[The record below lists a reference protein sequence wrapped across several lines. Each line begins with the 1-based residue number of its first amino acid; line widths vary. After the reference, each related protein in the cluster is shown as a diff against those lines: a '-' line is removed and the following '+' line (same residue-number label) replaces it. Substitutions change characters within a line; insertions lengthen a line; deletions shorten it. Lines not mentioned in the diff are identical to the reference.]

1 MRRTGAPLP
10 DSLVEG
16 LIFPAFSL
24 LAECIGC
31 LARVHMSDHAIT
43 FGPFRLIP
51 SQRLLLEGNTPLQV
65 GNRALTILQIL
76 VERAGE
82 VVDKRELARQVWP
95 DTFVEETNIRVHV
108 AALRRALGDGQNGAR
123 YIVNIPG
130 RGYSFTAAVSILSE
144 PTKSDRSIV
153 RKPSAALHLPG
164 SITRLVGRSEAVTK
178 LRAELTRERMVTV
191 VGPAGI
197 GKTSLALAAAQ
208 SWSSDSDYAAYFV
221 DLAAVSD
228 PGSVPAAVASAISA
242 PTIYEDI
249 LGAMLRE
256 LQDRRLL
263 IILDNCEHVIDA
275 AARLCVV
282 LLTGTLHVRLLA
294 TSREPL
300 RIAGEW
306 THRVASLG
314 LPPVAQK
321 LTASEAM
328 TFPSVQLFVERAMA
342 NVDTYAFRDQDA
354 AAVADICRR
363 LDGIPLAV
371 EFAAARVDLFD
382 VRTIAQRL
390 DDRFTLLT
398 RGQRNALPRQQTLRA
413 ALDWSYDLLSPDEQ
427 VGLRRLSVFSA
438 YFGVDDAIGV
448 VSDDKLP
455 RQAVLDTLSDLV
467 AKSMVAADVG
477 GHAVTYRL
485 LETIQVYA
493 HEKLSE
499 AGELDA
505 LRRRHAQRFLNLC
518 RAPVSIDDDQG
529 MWRQAMVDVRAA
541 LDWALVRGGD
551 IALGV
556 DLASAA
562 TPVSLRLSL
571 LREHRKYLE
580 LALAH
585 IFATADPNS
594 GTETALRA
602 EMGLRSAAALALYF
616 TEGPQPAVD
625 GHLQKARRIAQDVR
639 DQGQELRVL
648 WMLYGIA
655 GNTGNYRQELAYSE
669 MFATVA
675 DDSTD
680 PMGRLRSRRVMSRA
694 LSDLGQHDL
703 AQQQVELALQPARE
717 RLYQAHLNA
726 YEIDHWIAS
735 RAAYARILW
744 LRGYPDDAK
753 KEAEACISQALRLGH
768 EQSTCW
774 ALAFNVCPI
783 AIWRGELAE
792 ASHFANLLLE
802 HSQNVFQHW
811 HEWGLLYEKFLKEA
825 ALGPDERDEA
835 WLADLEP
842 TLPAQADL
850 LATFDIRLA
859 GRSALARAQADE
871 DIWCAAEILR
881 AWTDRH
887 ITGDTTGRS
896 GSEAPLAHSL
906 EIARRQ
912 GAKAWEL
919 RAATSLASLLRGSAR
934 ISQAR
939 DTLQSVLSH
948 FSQGRRTKDVQA
960 AADLLSQL

>member
-1 MRRTGAPLP
+1 MA
-10 DSLVEG
+10 
-16 LIFPAFSL
+16 
-24 LAECIGC
+24 
-31 LARVHMSDHAIT
+31 DHTIT

-51 SQRLLLEGNTPLQV
+51 AQRLLLEGNAPLHV

-76 VERAGE
+76 LERAGE
-82 VVDKRELARQVWP
+82 VVDKRELVRLVWP
-95 DTFVEETNIRVHV
+95 EAFVEEANIRVHV

-144 PTKSDRSIV
+144 PTKSDRAI
-153 RKPSAALHLPG
+153 RHKAQGPPTLPT
-164 SITRLVGRSEAVTK
+164 SVTRLVGRADAVTK
-178 LRAELTRERMVTV
+178 LGAELTRERMVTV
-191 VGPAGI
+191 AGPAGI

-208 SWSSDSDYAAYFV
+208 SWSSTLGCAAYFV

-228 PGSVPAAVASAISA
+228 PSSVPAAVASAISA
-242 PTIYEDI
+242 PTMYEDI
-249 LGAMLRE
+249 VGAMLNELRE
-256 LQDRRLL
+256 RRLL

-275 AARLCVV
+275 AARLCVA
-282 LLTGTLHVRLLA
+282 LLTGTEHVRLLA

-300 RIAGEW
+300 RIAGECI
-306 THRVASLG
+306 HRVAPLG
-314 LPPVAQK
+314 LPPVDRD
-321 LTASEAM
+321 LTAFEAM
-328 TFPSVQLFVERAMA
+328 TYSSVQLFVERAMA
-342 NVDTYAFRDQDA
+342 NVDTYEFRDQDA

-382 VRTIAQRL
+382 VRSIARRL

-413 ALDWSYDLLSPDEQ
+413 ALDWSHDLLSPNEQ
-427 VGLRRLSVFSA
+427 IALRRLSAFSA
-438 YFGVDDAIGV
+438 YFGIDDAIEV

-455 RQAVLDTLSDLV
+455 KQSVLDILSDLV
-467 AKSMVAADVG
+467 AKSMVAANVG

-493 HEKLSE
+493 HEKLGE

-505 LRRRHAQRFLNLC
+505 LRRRHAQRFLDLC
-518 RAPVSIDDDQG
+518 RAPAGIDDDQG
-529 MWRQAMVDVRAA
+529 MWRQVMGDVRAA

-562 TPVSLRLSL
+562 TPISLRLSL

-585 IFATADPNS
+585 IFATADPGS
-594 GTETALRA
+594 GNETALRA
-602 EMGLRSAAALALYF
+602 EMALRSAVALALYF

-625 GHLQKARRIAQDVR
+625 GHLQKARRIAQDIG
-639 DQGQELRVL
+639 DKGHELRVL

-669 MFATVA
+669 LFAAAA
-675 DDSTD
+675 DDSAD
-680 PMGRLRSRRVMSRA
+680 PMAKLRSHRITSRA
-694 LSDLGQHDL
+694 HSDLGQHDL
-703 AQQQVELALQPARE
+703 AQRHVESALQPTRKGVA
-717 RLYQAHLNA
+717 QAHLDA

-735 RAAYARILW
+735 QAEHTRILW

-753 KEAEACISQALRLGH
+753 KEAEKCISQALRLGH

-774 ALAFNVCPI
+774 ALAFNVCPV

-792 ASHFANLLLE
+792 AAHFANLLLE
-802 HSQNVFQHW
+802 HSQSVFQHW
-811 HEWGLLYEKFLKEA
+811 HEWGLLYEKFLKEVA
-825 ALGPDERDEA
+825 SDPDERNGSWSMSSA
-835 WLADLEP
+835 
-842 TLPAQADL
+842 LPAQADL
-850 LATFDIRLA
+850 LATFDVRLA
-859 GRSALARAQADE
+859 GPNALARAQADE

-881 AWTDRH
+881 AWTDRQV
-887 ITGDTTGRS
+887 TGDTTGRS
-896 GSEAPLAHSL
+896 ASEAPLAHAL

-934 ISQAR
+934 AGQAR
-939 DTLQSVLSH
+939 DTLQSVLGH
-948 FSQGRRTKDVQA
+948 FTQGHGTKDVQA
-960 AADLLSQL
+960 ATDLLSQL

>member
-1 MRRTGAPLP
+1 MP
-10 DSLVEG
+10 
-16 LIFPAFSL
+16 
-24 LAECIGC
+24 
-31 LARVHMSDHAIT
+31 DHAIT

-51 SQRLLLEGNTPLQV
+51 SQRLLLEGATPLQV

-76 VERAGE
+76 VERAGT
-82 VVDKRELARQVWP
+82 VVDKRELARLVWP
-95 DTFVEETNIRVHV
+95 DTFVEEANIRVHV

-130 RGYSFTAAVSILSE
+130 RGYSFTAAVSTLSE
-144 PTKSDRSIV
+144 QTTPGRAIA
-153 RKPSAALHLPG
+153 RKTQSVPSLPS
-164 SITRLVGRSEAVTK
+164 SITRLVGRAEAVSK

-197 GKTSLALAAAQ
+197 GKTSLALAATQ
-208 SWSSDSDYAAYFV
+208 SWSSDSGYAAYFV

-228 PGSVPAAVASAISA
+228 PGSVPAVVASAISA
-242 PTIYEDI
+242 STIYEDI
-249 LGAMLRE
+249 VGVMLEE

-282 LLTGTLHVRLLA
+282 LLTGTKHVRLLA

-306 THRVASLG
+306 IHRVAPLG
-314 LPPVAQK
+314 LPPVGRE

-328 TFPSVQLFVERAMA
+328 AFPSVQLFVERAMA
-342 NVDTYAFRDQDA
+342 NLDTYEFRDQDA
-354 AAVADICRR
+354 AAVANICRR

-371 EFAAARVDLFD
+371 EFAAARVGLFD
-382 VRTIAQRL
+382 VRTIARRL

-413 ALDWSYDLLSPDEQ
+413 ALDWSYGLLSSDEQ
-427 VGLRRLSVFSA
+427 IALRRLSTFSA
-438 YFGVDDAIGV
+438 YFGVEDAIEV
-448 VSDDKLP
+448 ISDDKLP
-455 RQAVLDTLSDLV
+455 KPSVLDTLSDLV

-493 HEKLSE
+493 HEKLGE

-505 LRRRHAQRFLNLC
+505 LRRRHAQRFLDLC
-518 RAPVSIDDDQG
+518 REPGGIDDDQG

-556 DLASAA
+556 DLASTA
-562 TPVSLRLSL
+562 TPIALRLSL
-571 LREHRKYLE
+571 LREHRRYLE

-585 IFATADPNS
+585 LFAASDPNS
-594 GTETALRA
+594 GTERALRA
-602 EMGLRSAAALALYF
+602 EMALRSAVGLALYF
-616 TEGPQPAVD
+616 MEGPQPAVD
-625 GHLQKARRIAQDVR
+625 GHFQKARRIAQDIG
-639 DQGQELRVL
+639 DKAHELRVL
-648 WMLYGIA
+648 WMLYGVA
-655 GNTGNYRQELAYSE
+655 ANTGNYRQELAYGE
-669 MFATVA
+669 IFATAA
-675 DDSTD
+675 DDSAD
-680 PMGRLRSRRVMSRA
+680 PMAKFRSHRMMSRG
-694 LSDLGQHDL
+694 LSDLGEHAL
-703 AQQQVELALQPARE
+703 AQQQVELALRPARE
-717 RLYQAHLNA
+717 LVPQVHLNA

-735 RAAYARILW
+735 RAVYARILW

-753 KEAEACISQALRLGH
+753 KEAEECISQALRLGH

-792 ASHFANLLLE
+792 ASHFAKLLLE
-802 HSQNVFQHW
+802 HSQSVFQHW
-811 HEWGLLYEKFLKEA
+811 HEWGLLYERFLKEVTSS
-825 ALGPDERDEA
+825 PNERNES
-835 WLADLEP
+835 WFTDLKP

-850 LATFDIRLA
+850 LATFDIKLA
-859 GRSALARAQADE
+859 GPNTLARAQADE
-871 DIWCAAEILR
+871 DIWCAAEVLR

-887 ITGDTTGRS
+887 VTGDTTGRS
-896 GSEAPLAHSL
+896 GAEAPLAHSV

-919 RAATSLASLLRGSAR
+919 RAATSLAILLRGSAR
-934 ISQAR
+934 TSQAR

-948 FSQGRRTKDVQA
+948 FTQGHATKDVQA
-960 AADLLSQL
+960 AADLLTQL

>member
-1 MRRTGAPLP
+1 
-10 DSLVEG
+10 
-16 LIFPAFSL
+16 
-24 LAECIGC
+24 
-31 LARVHMSDHAIT
+31 MSDNALT

-51 SQRLLLEGNTPLQV
+51 SLRLLLEGDTPLHV

-76 VERAGE
+76 VERAGK
-82 VVDKRELARQVWP
+82 VVDKRELARLVWP

-123 YIVNIPG
+123 YILNIPG

-144 PTKSDRSIV
+144 PTKPDHSIA
-153 RKPSAALHLPG
+153 RKPQTAHTLPS
-164 SITRLVGRSEAVTK
+164 SITRLVGRAEAVAK

-208 SWSSDSDYAAYFV
+208 SWSSDSDYAAYFA

-228 PGSVPAAVASAISA
+228 PGSVPAAVASAISTS
-242 PTIYEDI
+242 TIYEDI

-256 LQDRRLL
+256 LQNRRLL

-282 LLTGTLHVRLLA
+282 LLSGTTHVSLLA

-306 THRVASLG
+306 IHRVAPLG
-314 LPPVAQK
+314 LPPASRE

-342 NVDTYAFRDQDA
+342 NGDTYEFRDRDA

-427 VGLRRLSVFSA
+427 VALRRLSVFSA
-438 YFGVDDAIGV
+438 YFGVEDAIGV
-448 VSDDKLP
+448 VSDDKLSKEP
-455 RQAVLDTLSDLV
+455 VLDTLSDLV

-477 GHAVTYRL
+477 GPAVTYRL
-485 LETIQVYA
+485 LEIIQVYA
-493 HEKLSE
+493 HEKLGE

-505 LRRRHAQRFLNLC
+505 LRRRHAQRFLDLC
-518 RAPVSIDDDQG
+518 RAPAGLDDDQG
-529 MWRQAMVDVRAA
+529 RWRQAMVDVRAA

-551 IALGV
+551 VALGV

-616 TEGPQPAVD
+616 TEGPQPAVE
-625 GHLQKARRIAQDVR
+625 GHLQKARSIAQDIG
-639 DQGQELRVL
+639 DKGHELRVL

-655 GNTGNYRQELAYSE
+655 GNSGNYRQELAYSE
-669 MFATVA
+669 IFAAVA
-675 DDSTD
+675 DDSAD
-680 PMGRLRSRRVMSRA
+680 PMARPRSRRMMSRA

-717 RLYQAHLNA
+717 RLPQAHLNA

-735 RAAYARILW
+735 RSAYARVLW
-744 LRGYPDDAK
+744 LRGHPDDAK
-753 KEAEACISQALRLGH
+753 REAEKCISQALRLGH

-792 ASHFANLLLE
+792 ASHFASLLLE
-802 HSQNVFQHW
+802 HSQSVFQHW
-811 HEWGLLYEKFLKEA
+811 HEWGVLYEKLLEA
-825 ALGPDERDEA
+825 LTSGPDEHNDSWFMEFK
-835 WLADLEP
+835 P
-842 TLPAQADL
+842 TLPSQADL

-859 GRSALARAQADE
+859 GPNTLARAQADE

-881 AWTDRH
+881 AWTEFRV
-887 ITGDTTGRS
+887 TGDTTGRS

-934 ISQAR
+934 TSRAR

-948 FSQGRRTKDVQA
+948 FTQGRDTKDVQA

>member
-1 MRRTGAPLP
+1 MP
-10 DSLVEG
+10 DQTV
-16 LIFPAFSL
+16 
-24 LAECIGC
+24 
-31 LARVHMSDHAIT
+31 T

-51 SQRLLLEGNTPLQV
+51 SQRLLLEGDTPLHI

-76 VERAGE
+76 VERAGK
-82 VVDKRELARQVWP
+82 VVDKRELARLVWP
-95 DTFVEETNIRVHV
+95 GTFVEESNIRVHV

-130 RGYSFTAAVSILSE
+130 RGYSFTAAVSIISE
-144 PTKSDRSIV
+144 PTKPDRAIA
-153 RKPSAALHLPG
+153 RKTQAAPTLPSP
-164 SITRLVGRSEAVTK
+164 ITRLVGRAEAVAK
-178 LRAELTRERMVTV
+178 LGAELTRERMVTLA
-191 VGPAGI
+191 GTAGI
-197 GKTSLALAAAQ
+197 GKTSLALAATQ
-208 SWSSDSDYAAYFV
+208 SWLSDSDYAAYFV

-242 PTIYEDI
+242 STMYEDI
-249 LGAMLRE
+249 VGAMLRE

-282 LLTGTLHVRLLA
+282 LLTGTRHVRLLA

-306 THRVASLG
+306 IHRVAPLE
-314 LPPVAQK
+314 LPPAGRD

-342 NVDTYAFRDQDA
+342 NVDTYEFRDQDA
-354 AAVADICRR
+354 ASVVNICRR

-382 VRTIAQRL
+382 VGTIARRL
-390 DDRFTLLT
+390 DDRFALLT
-398 RGQRNALPRQQTLRA
+398 KGQRNALPRQQTLRA
-413 ALDWSYDLLSPDEQ
+413 ALDWSHGLLSSNEQ
-427 VGLRRLSVFSA
+427 IVLRRLSVFST
-438 YFGVDDAIGV
+438 YFGVDDAIEV
-448 VSDDKLP
+448 VRDEKLP
-455 RQAVLDTLSDLV
+455 KQSVLDTVSDLV

-493 HEKLSE
+493 QEKLSE
-499 AGELDA
+499 AGELGA
-505 LRRRHAQRFLNLC
+505 LRRRHAQRFLDLC
-518 RAPVSIDDDQG
+518 RAPGGIEDDQA

-556 DLASAA
+556 DLASTA
-562 TPVSLRLSL
+562 TPLALRLSL

-585 IFATADPNS
+585 IFASADPNS
-594 GTETALRA
+594 DTEAALRA
-602 EMGLRSAAALALYF
+602 EMALRSAAALALYF

-625 GHLQKARRIAQDVR
+625 GHLQKARSIAQEIR
-639 DQGQELRVL
+639 DRAYELRVL

-655 GNTGNYRQELAYSE
+655 GNAGNYRQELAYGE
-669 MFATVA
+669 MFAIAT
-675 DDSTD
+675 DDSAE
-680 PMGRLRSRRVMSRA
+680 PMAKLRSRRIMSRG
-694 LSDLGQHDL
+694 LSDLGRHDL
-703 AQQQVELALQPARE
+703 AQRQVELALQPARE
-717 RLYQAHLNA
+717 VIPQASLDA
-726 YEIDHWIAS
+726 YEIDHWVAS
-735 RAAYARILW
+735 RATYARILW

-753 KEAEACISQALRLGH
+753 KEADECISEALRLGH

-792 ASHFANLLLE
+792 ASHLVNLLLE
-802 HSQNVFQHW
+802 HSQSVFQHW
-811 HEWGLLYEKFLKEA
+811 HEWGLLYAKFLTA
-825 ALGPDERDEA
+825 VNSAPDERNEC
-835 WLADLEP
+835 WFTDLKP
-842 TLPAQADL
+842 SLPAQADL
-850 LATFDIRLA
+850 LATFDVNLA
-859 GRSALARAQADE
+859 GPNTLARAQADG
-871 DIWCAAEILR
+871 DIWCAAEVLR
-881 AWTDRH
+881 AWTVRH
-887 ITGDTTGRS
+887 VTGDTTGQS
-896 GSEAPLAHSL
+896 ASEAPLAHSL

-919 RAATSLASLLRGSAR
+919 RTATSLASRLRGSAR

-948 FSQGRRTKDVQA
+948 FTQGLDTKDVQA

>member
-1 MRRTGAPLP
+1 MP
-10 DSLVEG
+10 DTIS
-16 LIFPAFSL
+16 
-24 LAECIGC
+24 
-31 LARVHMSDHAIT
+31 

-51 SQRLLLEGNTPLQV
+51 SLGLLLEGNTPLHV

-76 VERAGE
+76 VERAGK
-82 VVDKRELARQVWP
+82 VVDKRELVQLVWP
-95 DTFVEETNIRVHV
+95 DTLVEEANIRVHV

-144 PTKSDRSIV
+144 PAKPDRTIA
-153 RKPSAALHLPG
+153 REPQTAPTLPT
-164 SITRLVGRSEAVTK
+164 SITRLVGRAEAVTK

-197 GKTSLALAAAQ
+197 GKTSLALAATQ
-208 SWSSDSDYAAYFV
+208 SWSSDSSYTAYFV
-221 DLAAVSD
+221 DLPAVSD
-228 PGSVPAAVASAISA
+228 PGGVPAAVASAISA
-242 PTIYEDI
+242 STIYEDI
-249 LGAMLRE
+249 VGAMLRE

-275 AARLCVV
+275 AARLSVA
-282 LLTGTLHVRLLA
+282 LLTGTKHVRLLA

-306 THRVASLG
+306 IHRVAPLG
-314 LPPVAQK
+314 LPPAARE

-342 NVDTYAFRDQDA
+342 NVDTYELRDQDA
-354 AAVADICRR
+354 AAVANICRR

-382 VRTIAQRL
+382 VHTIDRRL
-390 DDRFTLLT
+390 DDRFSLLT

-413 ALDWSYDLLSPDEQ
+413 ALDWSYGLLSSDEQ
-427 VGLRRLSVFSA
+427 IALRRLSAFSA
-438 YFGVDDAIGV
+438 HFGVDDAIEV

-455 RQAVLDTLSDLV
+455 KHVVLDTLSDLV

-505 LRRRHAQRFLNLC
+505 LSRRHAQRFLDLC
-518 RAPVSIDDDQG
+518 RAPAGIDDDQG
-529 MWRQAMVDVRAA
+529 RWRQAMADVRAA
-541 LDWALVRGGD
+541 LDWALVRGGN
-551 IALGV
+551 IVLGV

-562 TPVSLRLSL
+562 TPISLRLSL

-585 IFATADPNS
+585 IFADPNS
-594 GTETALRA
+594 GTETALRP
-602 EMGLRSAAALALYF
+602 EMALRSAAALALYF

-625 GHLQKARRIAQDVR
+625 GHLQKARRIAQDIG
-639 DQGQELRVL
+639 DKGHELRVL

-655 GNTGNYRQELAYSE
+655 GNTGNYRQELAYSQI
-669 MFATVA
+669 FATAA
-675 DDSTD
+675 DDSAD
-680 PMGRLRSRRVMSRA
+680 PMAKLCSHRLMSRA
-694 LSDLGQHDL
+694 LSDLGQQDL
-703 AQQQVELALQPARE
+703 AQQQVELALRPARE
-717 RLYQAHLNA
+717 EVPHAHLNA

-735 RAAYARILW
+735 RAGYARILW

-753 KEAEACISQALRLGH
+753 KEAEKCVSQALRLGH

-774 ALAFNVCPI
+774 AIAFNVCPI
-783 AIWRGELAE
+783 AIWRGELGE
-792 ASHFANLLLE
+792 ASHFARLLLE

-811 HEWGLLYEKFLKEA
+811 NEWGLLYEKFLKEVTS
-825 ALGPDERDEA
+825 GSDERNEP
-835 WLADLEP
+835 WFTDLKP

-850 LATFDIRLA
+850 LATFDMRLA
-859 GRSALARAQADE
+859 GSNTLARVQADE

-881 AWTDRH
+881 AWTNRH
-887 ITGDTTGRS
+887 VTVDTTGRS

-934 ISQAR
+934 VTQAR

-948 FSQGRRTKDVQA
+948 FTQGRGTRDVQA

>member
-1 MRRTGAPLP
+1 MP
-10 DSLVEG
+10 DTIS
-16 LIFPAFSL
+16 
-24 LAECIGC
+24 
-31 LARVHMSDHAIT
+31 

-51 SQRLLLEGNTPLQV
+51 SLGLLLEGNTALHV

-76 VERAGE
+76 VERAGK
-82 VVDKRELARQVWP
+82 VVDKRELVHLVWP
-95 DTFVEETNIRVHV
+95 DTFVEEANIRVHV

-144 PTKSDRSIV
+144 PTKPGRTIA
-153 RKPSAALHLPG
+153 REPQTAPTLPT
-164 SITRLVGRSEAVTK
+164 SITRLVGRAEAVTK

-208 SWSSDSDYAAYFV
+208 SWSSNSGYAAYFV

-242 PTIYEDI
+242 STIYEDI
-249 LGAMLRE
+249 VGAMLRE

-263 IILDNCEHVIDA
+263 IILDNCEHVVDA
-275 AARLCVV
+275 AARLSVA
-282 LLTGTLHVRLLA
+282 LLTGTKHVRVLA

-306 THRVASLG
+306 IHRVAPLG
-314 LPPVAQK
+314 LPLAARD

-328 TFPSVQLFVERAMA
+328 TFPSVQLFVERATA
-342 NVDTYAFRDQDA
+342 NVDTYEFRDQDA
-354 AAVADICRR
+354 AAVANICRR

-382 VRTIAQRL
+382 VHTIDRRL
-390 DDRFTLLT
+390 DDRFSLLT

-413 ALDWSYDLLSPDEQ
+413 ALDWSYGLLSSDEQ
-427 VGLRRLSVFSA
+427 IALRRLSAFSA
-438 YFGVDDAIGV
+438 HFGVDDAIEV
-448 VSDDKLP
+448 VSDDKLLKHV
-455 RQAVLDTLSDLV
+455 VLDTLSDLV

-505 LRRRHAQRFLNLC
+505 LRRRHAQRFLDLC
-518 RAPVSIDDDQG
+518 RAPAGIDDDQG
-529 MWRQAMVDVRAA
+529 RWRQAMVDVRAA
-541 LDWALVRGGD
+541 LDWALVRGGN

-562 TPVSLRLSL
+562 TPISLRLSL

-585 IFATADPNS
+585 IFADPNS

-602 EMGLRSAAALALYF
+602 EMALRSAAALALYF

-625 GHLQKARRIAQDVR
+625 GHLQKARRIAQDIG
-639 DQGQELRVL
+639 DKAHELRVL

-655 GNTGNYRQELAYSE
+655 GNTGNYRQEHAYSQI
-669 MFATVA
+669 FAIAA
-675 DDSTD
+675 DDSAD
-680 PMGRLRSRRVMSRA
+680 PMAKLRSHRLMSRA
-694 LSDLGQHDL
+694 LSDLGQHDF
-703 AQQQVELALQPARE
+703 AQQQVELALRPARE
-717 RLYQAHLNA
+717 GVPHAHLNA

-753 KEAEACISQALRLGH
+753 KEAEKCVSQALRLGH

-792 ASHFANLLLE
+792 ASHFARLLLE

-811 HEWGLLYEKFLKEA
+811 HEWGLLYERFLKEVA
-825 ALGPDERDEA
+825 SEPDERNEPCFT
-835 WLADLEP
+835 DLRP
-842 TLPAQADL
+842 NLPAQADL

-859 GRSALARAQADE
+859 GSNTLARAQADE

-887 ITGDTTGRS
+887 VTVDTTGRS
-896 GSEAPLAHSL
+896 ASEAPLAHSL

-934 ISQAR
+934 ITQAR

-948 FSQGRRTKDVQA
+948 FTQGRGTKDVQA

>member
-1 MRRTGAPLP
+1 MP
-10 DSLVEG
+10 
-16 LIFPAFSL
+16 
-24 LAECIGC
+24 
-31 LARVHMSDHAIT
+31 DHAIT

-51 SQRLLLEGNTPLQV
+51 AQRLLLEGDTPLHV

-76 VERAGE
+76 VERAGT
-82 VVDKRELARQVWP
+82 VVDKRELARLVWP

-123 YIVNIPG
+123 YILNFPG
-130 RGYSFTAAVSILSE
+130 RGYSFTAAISTMSE
-144 PTKSDRSIV
+144 PTNSDRSIA
-153 RKPSAALHLPG
+153 RKPQTALTLPG
-164 SITRLVGRSEAVTK
+164 SVTRLVGRAEAVIK
-178 LRAELTRERMVTV
+178 LRAELTHERMVTV

-208 SWSSDSDYAAYFV
+208 SWASDSDYAAYFV

-256 LQDRRLL
+256 LQNRRLL

-275 AARLCVV
+275 AARLCAV
-282 LLTGTLHVRLLA
+282 LLSGTQHVGLLA

-300 RIAGEW
+300 RIGGEW
-306 THRVASLG
+306 IHRVAPLG
-314 LPPVAQK
+314 LPPAGQE

-328 TFPSVQLFVERAMA
+328 TFPSVQLFIERAMA
-342 NVDTYAFRDQDA
+342 NVDTYEFRDRDA
-354 AAVADICRR
+354 AAVANICRR

-382 VRTIAQRL
+382 VRAIDQRL
-390 DDRFTLLT
+390 DDRFALLT

-413 ALDWSYDLLSPDEQ
+413 ALDWSYNLLSPDEQ
-427 VGLRRLSVFSA
+427 ITLRRLSVFSA
-438 YFGVDDAIGV
+438 YFGIDDAMGV
-448 VSDDKLP
+448 VSDHRLP
-455 RQAVLDTLSDLV
+455 KQSVLDTLSDLV

-493 HEKLSE
+493 QAKLTE
-499 AGELDA
+499 AGELDT

-518 RAPVSIDDDQG
+518 RMPAGIDDDHG
-529 MWRQAMVDVRAA
+529 MWRQAMVDVRTA
-541 LDWALVRGGD
+541 LDWALLRGGD

-562 TPVSLRLSL
+562 TPVALRLSL

-585 IFATADPNS
+585 IFATADPNGGS
-594 GTETALRA
+594 ETALRA

-616 TEGPQPAVD
+616 TEGPQPAVE
-625 GHLQKARRIAQDVR
+625 GHLQKARRIAQDIG
-639 DQGQELRVL
+639 DKDHELRVL

-669 MFATVA
+669 IFATVA
-675 DDSTD
+675 DDSAG
-680 PMGRLRSRRVMSRA
+680 PMASLRSRRMMSRA
-694 LSDLGQHDL
+694 LGDLGQHDL
-703 AQQQVELALQPARE
+703 AQQQVELALRPARE
-717 RLYQAHLNA
+717 ELPQMHLNA

-735 RAAYARILW
+735 RSAYARVLW
-744 LRGYPDDAK
+744 LRGFPDDAMQ
-753 KEAEACISQALRLGH
+753 EAEKCILQALRLGH

-774 ALAFNVCPI
+774 TLAFNVCPI

-802 HSQNVFQHW
+802 HSQSVFQHW
-811 HEWGLLYEKFLKEA
+811 HEWGLLYEKFLRA
-825 ALGPDERDEA
+825 VTAGPDGREESRF
-835 WLADLEP
+835 ADLRP
-842 TLPAQADL
+842 TLPSQADL

-859 GRSALARAQADE
+859 GPATLARAQADE

-881 AWTDRH
+881 AWTEGRV
-887 ITGDTTGRS
+887 TGDTTGRS
-896 GSEAPLAHSL
+896 DSEAPLAHAL

-919 RAATSLASLLRGSAR
+919 RAATSLAALVRGSAR

-948 FSQGRRTKDVQA
+948 FTQGHVTKDVQA
-960 AADLLSQL
+960 AADLLAQL

>member
-1 MRRTGAPLP
+1 VYRVLDSIHMP
-10 DSLVEG
+10 DQ
-16 LIFPAFSL
+16 
-24 LAECIGC
+24 
-31 LARVHMSDHAIT
+31 AIT

-51 SQRLLLEGNTPLQV
+51 AQRLLLDGDTPLHV

-76 VERAGE
+76 VERAGQ
-82 VVDKRELARQVWP
+82 VVDKRELARLVWP

-123 YIVNIPG
+123 YILNIPG
-130 RGYSFTAAVSILSE
+130 RGYSFTAAVSTLSE
-144 PTKSDRSIV
+144 PTQSDRSIAG
-153 RKPSAALHLPG
+153 KPQPAVTLPS
-164 SITRLVGRSEAVTK
+164 SITRLVGRAEAVTK
-178 LRAELTRERMVTV
+178 LGAELTRERMVTV

-208 SWSSDSDYAAYFV
+208 SWSGDSDYAACFV

-228 PGSVPAAVASAISA
+228 PGGVPAAVALAVSA

-249 LGAMLRE
+249 LGTMLRE
-256 LQDRRLL
+256 LQSCRLL

-282 LLTGTLHVRLLA
+282 LLTSTKHIRLLA

-306 THRVASLG
+306 IHRVAPLG
-314 LPPVAQK
+314 LPPVAQE

-328 TFPSVQLFVERAMA
+328 TFPSVQLFIERAMA
-342 NVDTYAFRDQDA
+342 NVDTYEFRDRDA
-354 AAVADICRR
+354 AAVANICRR

-413 ALDWSYDLLSPDEQ
+413 ALDWSYDLLRPNEQ
-427 VGLRRLSVFSA
+427 IALRRLSVFSA
-438 YFGVDDAIGV
+438 YFGVDDALQV
-448 VSDDKLP
+448 VSDDKLHK
-455 RQAVLDTLSDLV
+455 QSFLDGLSDLV

-493 HEKLSE
+493 HEKLTE
-499 AGELDA
+499 AGELDE
-505 LRRRHAQRFLNLC
+505 LRRRHAQRFLDLC
-518 RAPVSIDDDQG
+518 RAPAGVDDDQG
-529 MWRQAMVDVRAA
+529 MWRQAVIDIRAA

-562 TPVSLRLSL
+562 TPVSLRLTL

-580 LALAH
+580 LALAYM
-585 IFATADPNS
+585 FSTADPNS
-594 GTETALRA
+594 GTEAALRA
-602 EMGLRSAAALALYF
+602 EMGLRSAAALALYY
-616 TEGPQPAVD
+616 TEGPQPAVE
-625 GHLQKARRIAQDVR
+625 GHLQKSRRIAR
-639 DQGQELRVL
+639 DIGDKAHELRVL

-669 MFATVA
+669 IFAAVA
-675 DDSTD
+675 DDTSD
-680 PMGRLRSRRVMSRA
+680 PMAMPRSRRMVSRA
-694 LSDLGQHDL
+694 LSDLGQHDR
-703 AQQQVELALQPARE
+703 AQPQVELALQPARDE
-717 RLYQAHLNA
+717 LPRAHLNA

-735 RAAYARILW
+735 RAGYARILW

-753 KEAEACISQALRLGH
+753 AEAEKCITQALRLGH

-802 HSQNVFQHW
+802 HSQSVFQHW
-811 HEWGLLYEKFLKEA
+811 HEWGLLYQKFLKA
-825 ALGPDERDEA
+825 IRSGSDEREES
-835 WLADLEP
+835 WFTDLRP
-842 TLPAQADL
+842 TLPSQADL
-850 LATFDIRLA
+850 LATFDVKLA
-859 GRSALARAQADE
+859 GPNTLARAQADE

-881 AWTDRH
+881 AWTDGRVA
-887 ITGDTTGRS
+887 GDTTERYD
-896 GSEAPLAHSL
+896 SEAPLAHSL

-919 RAATSLASLLRGSAR
+919 RASTSLALLLRGSAR

-939 DTLQSVLSH
+939 DTLQSVLGH
-948 FSQGRRTKDVQA
+948 FTQGRDTKDVQA
-960 AADLLSQL
+960 ATDLLSQL